1 MAVAA
6 RSLRRHIEAAVREA
20 HPDWQEADF
29 LGQEVGAFADFLV
42 WGGPAAPALRGRAI
56 AIYNGA
62 EGTCEILRPQTDRA
76 TQEPVLAL
84 WFSSAHYMWLCWHP
98 ARTGPRLPQL
108 LARHRVGPVHAPAVP
123 TLVTYMAG

>member
-1 MAVAA
+1 MECSATGLGDRDRPARNQCLYLALAAAASPPGSPPSGPGVAVAA

-20 HPDWQEADF
+20 RPDWQEADF

-62 EGTCEILRPQTDRA
+62 EGT
-76 TQEPVLAL
+76 
-84 WFSSAHYMWLCWHP
+84 
-98 ARTGPRLPQL
+98 
-108 LARHRVGPVHAPAVP
+108 
-123 TLVTYMAG
+123 